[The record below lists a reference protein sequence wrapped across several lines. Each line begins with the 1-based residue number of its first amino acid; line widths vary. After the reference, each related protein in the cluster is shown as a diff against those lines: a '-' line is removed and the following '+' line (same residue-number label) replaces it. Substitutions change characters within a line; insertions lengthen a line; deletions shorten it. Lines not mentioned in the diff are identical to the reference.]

1 MKKITVT
8 QNIRRT
14 TEMSL
19 KFNSQNEEIARVSAR
34 GRDVSDVE
42 IDIVCESRRERDLIE
57 DILKKKK
64 FKPSDG
70 MVKQHDFSIWSRGNN
85 GSWTEH
91 IVLHGKSAE
100 KMLKVICEDYNI
112 KLPESNFY
120 LD

>member
-8 QNIRRT
+8 QNIKRT

-19 KFNSQNEEIARVSAR
+19 RFNSQNEECAKVSAR
-34 GRDVSDVE
+34 GRDVSDVT
-42 IDIVCESRRERDLIE
+42 IDIMCDDRRERDMIE
-57 DILKKKK
+57 DDLKKKK

-70 MVKQHDFSIWSRGNN
+70 MIKQHDFSIQSRGQN
-85 GSWTEH
+85 GKWTEH

-100 KMLKVICEDYNI
+100 KMLKVICENHV
-112 KLPESNFY
+112 KLPESSFY